1 MKMICKIWMPCYN
14 STFINGSTNYKLSTL
29 KDRVQTDCHKR
40 TVRQNDEMHAKA
52 SGISLTMRKI
62 VETIPKDSAMK
73 KCVSK

>member
-1 MKMICKIWMPCYN
+1 MPCDN
-14 STFINGSTNYKLSTL
+14 STFINGSTNYKPSTL

-40 TVRQNDEMHAKA
+40 TVTQNDEMHAKA
-52 SGISLTMRKI
+52 SGISLIMRKI